1 MSNALDKLLTMDPEK
16 QKDMG
21 IEYTAHEIRREAGLW
36 KDTANRFEKQAETFR
51 DYFSEFLGLEDKNI
65 VLTGAGTSEYVGL
78 CVDGLMRRNLKV
90 PSVVISST
98 QIITDLDGTVITDDP
113 TMLISFARSGNS
125 PESVGV
131 VELAEQLNSQIYHLV
146 ITCNEEGELLKQA
159 SSKAQCRSLVLH
171 PDTNDNGLAMTS
183 SFTNMVVA
191 GQAIS
196 YLFKP
201 GEYLGYIDSI
211 SAAGEKVL
219 AAAPDIVEEISKLD
233 FRRAVFLGNGAHFGA
248 AKESHL
254 KLQEMTSGDVMCAYD
269 SFLGLRHGPEAVVHD
284 DTLVVALLSED
295 GYRRKYE
302 IDLLEELKSKKL
314 GMKRVAV
321 CAKADEHLRSLAD
334 YVIEFGP
341 DSSNAEEP
349 SAIPDDLYAPV
360 SVIPGQLLGL
370 FKSLDLGYKPDAPS
384 AGGIINRVVEG
395 VRVYDPNTY
404 HKSGKFSIIAER

>member
-1 MSNALDKLLTMDPEK
+1 MSNALEKLLALDPAKRKE
-16 QKDMG
+16 MG
-21 IEYTAHEIRREAGLW
+21 IEYTASEIRREAGLW
-36 KDTANRFEKQAETFR
+36 KDTVKRTEQQAETLR
-51 DYFSEFLGLEDKNI
+51 DYFSTFLGLEDKTI

-78 CVDGLMRRNLKV
+78 CVDGLLRRNLKV
-90 PSVVISST
+90 SANVISST
-98 QIITDLDGTVITDDP
+98 QILTDLDGAVITDNP

-131 VELAEQLNSQIYHLV
+131 VAIADQLNSQVYHLV
-146 ITCNEEGELLKQA
+146 ITCNQDGELLKQTP
-159 SSKAQCRSLVLH
+159 SRSRSLVLH

-191 GQAIS
+191 GQALS
-196 YLFKP
+196 YLFKTE
-201 GEYLGYIDSI
+201 EYMRYIDII
-211 SAAGEKVL
+211 SVAGEKAL
-219 AAAPDIVEEISKLD
+219 TSAPDIIEEISSLD
-233 FRRAVFLGNGAHFGA
+233 FKRAVFLGNGAHFGA

-284 DTLVVALLSED
+284 DTIVVALLSED

-321 CAKADEHLRSLAD
+321 CGRADEHLRSLCD
-334 YVIEFGP
+334 YVIEYGP
-341 DSSNAEEP
+341 ESDFASV
-349 SAIPDDLYAPV
+349 PDDLFAQV

-370 FKSLDLGYKPDAPS
+370 FKSLNLGYKPDAPS
-384 AGGIINRVVEG
+384 AGGVINRVVEG
-395 VRVYDPNTY
+395 VKVYDPNTY
-404 HKSGKFSIIAER
+404 YKSGTFSIIAER